1 MEAPAFYHSYIQ
13 YKGKRIGIIKLNP
26 QLIQYLS
33 KEPVGDSMHPRMLP
47 MLVHPRPWLTYNS
60 GGYLTSP
67 SMNYYYFSLYFYS
80 FKLLVL
86 ILKFI
91 SNVSICYEIKRLPRT
106 ISLSAKSI

>member
-13 YKGKRIGIIKLNP
+13 HKGKRIGVIKLNP

-33 KEPVGDSMHPRMLP
+33 KESVGDSVHPRMLP

-67 SMNYYYFSLYFYS
+67 SMNYYYFLQDI
-80 FKLLVL
+80 FKV
-86 ILKFI
+86 
-91 SNVSICYEIKRLPRT
+91 
-106 ISLSAKSI
+106 

>member
-13 YKGKRIGIIKLNP
+13 HKGKRTGIIKFNP

-33 KEPVGDSMHPRMLP
+33 KEPVRDSIHPQMLP

-67 SMNYYYFSLYFYS
+67 SMNYYYLLFLVRYFYI
-80 FKLLVL
+80 FKLSVL

-91 SNVSICYEIKRLPRT
+91 SM
-106 ISLSAKSI
+106 